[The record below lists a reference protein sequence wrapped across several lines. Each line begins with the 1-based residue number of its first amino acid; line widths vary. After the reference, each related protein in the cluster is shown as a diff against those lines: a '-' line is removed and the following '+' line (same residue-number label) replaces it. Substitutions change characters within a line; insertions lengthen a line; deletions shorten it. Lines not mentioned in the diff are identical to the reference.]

1 MTLYG
6 NRIAGKIHN
15 DGPVFEN
22 DPVTGESAS
31 FTAGTTELVDQAAR
45 AAADAFRS
53 YGRTTRAERAEFLRT
68 IAAEIESRGPAI
80 TEMGVAETGLPA
92 ARLEGER
99 GRTTGQLKLFAD
111 HIEKADYLDVRHDAA
126 LPDRAPAPRPD
137 LRLMQRPLGPVA
149 VFGASNF
156 PLAFSTAGGD
166 TASAL
171 AAGCPVV
178 VKGHPGHP
186 GTAAIVGEAI
196 DAAVAKCGLHP
207 GTFSLLN
214 DGGPGNVG
222 ADSRAVGAALVQSPY
237 IKAVG
242 FTGSLGGGRALFDL
256 ACSRAE
262 PIPFFGEL
270 GSVNP
275 VFVMPA
281 AAKARGAQLGK
292 EWAGSLT
299 MGVGQ
304 FCTNP
309 GVVVIPAESA
319 EAFEAAA
326 AAALAEI
333 PEASMLTTGIASA
346 YRNGVKTL
354 RSHPEVRVVQA
365 SESEGRFAAP
375 VVLAVDAADFIA
387 NPDLAHEVFGPAGII
402 VSTSSD
408 DQMRTIARS
417 MEGQLTTTLQLDE
430 ADQPLAAEL
439 LPELEE
445 ISGRILC
452 NGFPTGVEVAD
463 SMMHGGPYPAS
474 TSPSS
479 TSVGT
484 LAIRR
489 FLRPVSYQNFP
500 VSLLPSDLSV

>member
-6 NRIAGKIHN
+6 NRIAGKIHD
-15 DGPVFEN
+15 DGSVFEN
-22 DPVTGESAS
+22 DPVTGVSLS
-31 FTAGTTELVDQAAR
+31 FTVGTPELVALAGK
-45 AAADAFRS
+45 AAADAFKS
-53 YGRTTRAERAEFLRT
+53 YGRSTRAVRAEFLRT
-68 IAAEIESRGPAI
+68 IAAEIESRGEEI
-80 TEMGVAETGLPA
+80 TAMGVAETGLPA
-92 ARLEGER
+92 GRLEGER
-99 GRTTGQLKLFAD
+99 GRTTGQLKLFAE
-111 HIEKADYLDVRHDAA
+111 HIEKADYLDIRHDGA
-126 LPDRAPAPRPD
+126 LPDRAPVPRPD

-186 GTAAIVGEAI
+186 GTAAIVAEAI
-196 DAAVAKCGLHP
+196 DSAIGKCNLHP
-207 GTFSLLN
+207 GTFSLVN
-214 DGGPGNVG
+214 DGGPANDG
-222 ADSRAVGAALVQSPY
+222 ANSRAVGAALVQSPY

-242 FTGSLGGGRALFDL
+242 FTGSLAGGRALYDL

-275 VFVMPA
+275 VFILPA
-281 AAKARGAQLGK
+281 AAEARAVELGQG
-292 EWAGSLT
+292 WAGSLT

-309 GVVVIPAESA
+309 GIVVIPAA
-319 EAFEAAA
+319 YAQAFENAAVA
-326 AAALAEI
+326 VLAEV
-333 PEASMLTTGIASA
+333 PESMMLTTGIANA
-346 YRNGVKTL
+346 YRDGVKRL
-354 RSHPEVRVVQA
+354 SAHPGVRIVQTKEA
-365 SESEGRFAAP
+365 DGRAAAP
-375 VVLAVDAADFIA
+375 VVLVIKAEDFLA
-387 NPDLAHEVFGPAGII
+387 NPDLAHEVFGPVGVI
-402 VSTSSD
+402 VSTSSNE
-408 DQMRTIARS
+408 QILEIARS
-417 MEGQLTTTLQLDE
+417 MEGQLTTTMQLNE
-430 ADQPLAAEL
+430 ADHDFAAQL
-439 LPELEE
+439 LPELERFA
-445 ISGRILC
+445 GRILC

-474 TSPSS
+474 THSSS

-500 VSLLPSDLSV
+500 EGLLPADFGA

>member
-6 NRIAGKIHN
+6 SRIAGKIHD

-22 DPVTGESAS
+22 DPVSGERSS
-31 FTAGTTELVDQAAR
+31 FTVGTPELVEQASK
-45 AAADAFRS
+45 AAADAFKS
-53 YGRTTRAERAEFLRT
+53 YGRTTRVERAEFLRT
-68 IAAEIESRGPAI
+68 IAAEIELRGPAI
-80 TEMGVAETGLPA
+80 TAMGVAETGLPA
-92 ARLEGER
+92 GRLEGER
-99 GRTTGQLKLFAD
+99 GRTTGQLKLFAE
-111 HIEKADYLDVRHDAA
+111 HIEKAEYLDIRHDAA

-196 DAAVAKCGLHP
+196 DAAVSKCNLHP

-214 DGGPGNVG
+214 DGGPGNEG
-222 ADSRAVGAALVQSPY
+222 ADSRAVGAALVQSPF

-242 FTGSLGGGRALFDL
+242 FTGSLGGGRALYDL
-256 ACSRAE
+256 ASRRAE

-275 VFVMPA
+275 VFVLSA
-281 AAKARGAQLGK
+281 AAEARGAQLGK

-309 GVVVIPAESA
+309 GIVVIPSESA
-319 EAFEAAA
+319 QAFEESAV
-326 AAALAEI
+326 AALADV
-333 PEASMLTTGIASA
+333 PESAMLTSGIASA

-354 RSHPEVRVVQA
+354 SNHAGVRIVQA
-365 SESEGRFAAP
+365 PEADGRGAAP
-375 VVLAVDAADFIA
+375 VVLAVTAEDFIA
-387 NPDLAHEVFGPAGII
+387 NPGLAHEVFGPVGII
-402 VSTSSD
+402 VSTHSNE
-408 DQMRTIARS
+408 QMLTIARS
-417 MEGQLTTTLQLDE
+417 MEGQLTSTMQLDE
-430 ADQPLAAEL
+430 ADHAFAAEL

-445 ISGRILC
+445 IAGRILC

-474 TSPSS
+474 TQSS
-479 TSVGT
+479 TTSVGT

-500 VSLLPSDLSV
+500 AGLLPSDFGA

>member
-15 DGPVFEN
+15 DGPVFES
-22 DPVTGESAS
+22 DPVTGERSS
-31 FTAGTTELVDQAAR
+31 FTAGTTEMVEQAAK

-80 TEMGVAETGLPA
+80 TAMGVAETGLPA

-99 GRTTGQLKLFAD
+99 GRTTGQLKLFAE
-111 HIEKADYLDVRHDAA
+111 HIEKADYLDLRHDAA

-196 DAAVAKCGLHP
+196 DAAVA
-207 GTFSLLN
+207 
-214 DGGPGNVG
+214 
-222 ADSRAVGAALVQSPY
+222 ALVD
-237 IKAVG
+237 V
-242 FTGSLGGGRALFDL
+242 
-256 ACSRAE
+256 
-262 PIPFFGEL
+262 
-270 GSVNP
+270 
-275 VFVMPA
+275 
-281 AAKARGAQLGK
+281 
-292 EWAGSLT
+292 
-299 MGVGQ
+299 
-304 FCTNP
+304 
-309 GVVVIPAESA
+309 
-319 EAFEAAA
+319 
-326 AAALAEI
+326 

-346 YRNGVKTL
+346 YRSGVKTL
-354 RSHPEVRVVQA
+354 RSHSEVRVVQA
-365 SESEGRFAAP
+365 SEAEGRFAAP
-375 VVLAVDAADFIA
+375 VILAVDAADFIS

-408 DQMRTIARS
+408 DQMLSIARS
-417 MEGQLTTTLQLDE
+417 LEGQLTTTLQLDE
-430 ADQPLAAEL
+430 ADQALAAEL

-474 TSPSS
+474 TSPSA

-500 VSLLPSDLSV
+500 AELLPADLSV

>member
-22 DPVTGESAS
+22 DPVTGERSS
-31 FTAGTTELVDQAAR
+31 FTAGTAELVDQAAR

-80 TEMGVAETGLPA
+80 TAMGVAETGLPA

-99 GRTTGQLKLFAD
+99 GRTTGQLKLFAE

-171 AAGCPVV
+171 AAGCPVWSKDIQDIRVLQPSSVKRLMPPLQNV
-178 VKGHPGHP
+178 V
-186 GTAAIVGEAI
+186 
-196 DAAVAKCGLHP
+196 LHP

-214 DGGPGNVG
+214 DGGPGNDG

-256 ACSRAE
+256 ACSRARAH
-262 PIPFFGEL
+262 
-270 GSVNP
+270 P
-275 VFVMPA
+275 VLRRAGFRQSGICH
-281 AAKARGAQLGK
+281 ARCRQGA
-292 EWAGSLT
+292 WRTAGQG
-299 MGVGQ
+299 MGG
-304 FCTNP
+304 
-309 GVVVIPAESA
+309 
-319 EAFEAAA
+319 
-326 AAALAEI
+326 
-333 PEASMLTTGIASA
+333 
-346 YRNGVKTL
+346 
-354 RSHPEVRVVQA
+354 
-365 SESEGRFAAP
+365 
-375 VVLAVDAADFIA
+375 
-387 NPDLAHEVFGPAGII
+387 
-402 VSTSSD
+402 
-408 DQMRTIARS
+408 
-417 MEGQLTTTLQLDE
+417 
-430 ADQPLAAEL
+430 
-439 LPELEE
+439 
-445 ISGRILC
+445 
-452 NGFPTGVEVAD
+452 VAD
-463 SMMHGGPYPAS
+463 HGRGS
-474 TSPSS
+474 ILHQS
-479 TSVGT
+479 
-484 LAIRR
+484 RR
-489 FLRPVSYQNFP
+489 GCHSC
-500 VSLLPSDLSV
+500 